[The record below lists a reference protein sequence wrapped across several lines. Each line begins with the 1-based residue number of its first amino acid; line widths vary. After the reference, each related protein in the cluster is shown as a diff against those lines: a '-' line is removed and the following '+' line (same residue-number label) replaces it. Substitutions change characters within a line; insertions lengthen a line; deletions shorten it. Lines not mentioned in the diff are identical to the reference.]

1 MSSVRAALIATL
13 LPCAVFGLVVA
24 CSSGSG
30 SSVIAGNDGATHD
43 GAGSDGAAAD
53 DTGNP
58 PTPDGAT
65 DSADDPIAMMDSPV
79 GPPPYPAGPYGINVG
94 DVLQN
99 LSWDGYVNTTGAVV
113 STSLPYGPTSLQDLR
128 GNGHGYALVH
138 LSDFY

>member
-1 MSSVRAALIATL
+1 MWSVRAALVAAL
-13 LPCAVFGLVVA
+13 LFGAGFGLVVA

-30 SSVIAGNDGATHD
+30 SSVTGGNDGAASD
-43 GAGSDGAAAD
+43 DAGNQNMPEA
-53 DTGNP
+53 
-58 PTPDGAT
+58 AT
-65 DSADDPIAMMDSPV
+65 DSADGPLAMLDSPA
-79 GPPPYPAGPYGINVG
+79 GDTGNGGDTGAPPYPAGPYGINVG

-99 LSWDGYVNTTGAVV
+99 LSWDGYINTTGAVV